1 MILTSL
7 HGVNILEGH
16 FAPHFYYLLTTQ
28 LLTMTKLNPRPVRYT
43 QEANPNATNS
53 ELDAKV
59 VVSDGR
65 GFNRL
70 TNNEW
75 DVIFDALYYYMGTQ
89 SQQSETSK
97 RVIREKL
104 LSYKKEDEVVNRLCD
119 TDLSAY
125 KSIPSRF

>member
-1 MILTSL
+1 
-7 HGVNILEGH
+7 
-16 FAPHFYYLLTTQ
+16 
-28 LLTMTKLNPRPVRYT
+28 MTKLNPRPVRYT

-119 TDLSAY
+119 TDLSDY
-125 KSIPSRF
+125 SSIPSRF

>member
-1 MILTSL
+1 
-7 HGVNILEGH
+7 
-16 FAPHFYYLLTTQ
+16 
-28 LLTMTKLNPRPVRYT
+28 MTKLNPRPVRYT